1 MGEYLSPCSTQVCPF
16 SCLGVIQTESEDLG
30 WWAWTFLPL
39 AVSARC
45 TPSSS
50 SAHTQSLQHISCPDE
65 TVNPLLTGVTEDMLC
80 VSAAQNFY
88 SLRTIT
94 LNTKFKW
101 HQERRYI
108 EILKGIFQ
116 FGFQSKISTEFPHD
130 LCMTQPVLLS
140 LSKSIVL
147 LHILSK
153 GRELCPGRGA
163 PLARGLP
170 EDQLPPAEGAH
181 EPRRVQGPRV
191 PPDPERQTQGL
202 WFHRT
207 FSSAEV
213 RFLRQYF
220 RTENSTWH
228 SGTTK
233 SVLHFSSLELF
244 LLFF

>member
-1 MGEYLSPCSTQVCPF
+1 
-16 SCLGVIQTESEDLG
+16 
-30 WWAWTFLPL
+30 
-39 AVSARC
+39 
-45 TPSSS
+45 
-50 SAHTQSLQHISCPDE
+50 
-65 TVNPLLTGVTEDMLC
+65 ML
-80 VSAAQNFY
+80 
-88 SLRTIT
+88 LRTFTT

-202 WFHRT
+202 
-207 FSSAEV
+207 
-213 RFLRQYF
+213 
-220 RTENSTWH
+220 
-228 SGTTK
+228 
-233 SVLHFSSLELF
+233 
-244 LLFF
+244 